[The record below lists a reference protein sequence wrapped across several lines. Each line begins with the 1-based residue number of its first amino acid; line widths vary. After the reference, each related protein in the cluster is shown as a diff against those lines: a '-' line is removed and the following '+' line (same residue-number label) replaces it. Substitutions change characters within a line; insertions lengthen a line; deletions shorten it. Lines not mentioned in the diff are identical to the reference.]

1 MAIWIKTGGD
11 FIYRKNK
18 SRRRIALRAQ
28 WKALTRC
35 ARRGK
40 NAEALLKRWRQ
51 SLLQAAVSFLVDIY
65 PGWVY
70 YYLGKIPQ
78 GVMFPARKRLFTPD
92 GACMY

>member
-78 GVMFPARKRLFTPD
+78 GGNISCKKETVYP
-92 GACMY
+92 

>member
-51 SLLQAAVSFLVDIY
+51 SLLRAAVSFLVDIY

-70 YYLGKIPQ
+70 YYLNKIPQ
-78 GVMFPARKRLFTPD
+78 GGNISCKKETVYP
-92 GACMY
+92 